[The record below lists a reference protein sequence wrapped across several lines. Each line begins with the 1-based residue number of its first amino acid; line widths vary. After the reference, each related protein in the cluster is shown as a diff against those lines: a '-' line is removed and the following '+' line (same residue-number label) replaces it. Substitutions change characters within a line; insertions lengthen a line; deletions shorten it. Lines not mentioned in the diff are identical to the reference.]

1 MVQKK
6 NLKLSKIQ
14 YMNGHDYIVRDIFAY
29 FGRTMYL
36 AQTVE
41 KGMMNIILFAQHE
54 NGITKSR
61 YDEILSEL
69 ASLTFGRL
77 KRKLKELNSFST
89 EEIKLIEDFHKKRD
103 FLTHSYWW
111 ERAVEFSDENLQHK
125 LLAELDDLTSFFE
138 LVNELIWSKYEEFT
152 ATHEINLDENI
163 KELVSQGKTIP
174 LEEFRRLRKSEVVLS
189 VFGYKNAHA
198 SLIPIFQLEDN
209 SFWTLCEVG
218 LTQYK
223 FEVIENNKV
232 DFKHLEGIF
241 PINQFNPR
249 PKVNQPWNY
258 ELDLKKKGLKIK
270 VRKED
275 RLSPMKWRII

>member
-1 MVQKK
+1 
-6 NLKLSKIQ
+6 
-14 YMNGHDYIVRDIFAY
+14 MNGHDYIVRDIFAY